1 MAAGPRRVVLL
12 LLSLLL
18 LWLAARSA
26 PAGAVK
32 MKVVEE
38 LNTFGLRTP
47 FLPQTSRLQPKRE
60 PSPVSGEC
68 DADEEA
74 AAPPA
79 RRARGGVRRRTPLA
93 GTRTP
98 SQETCGPRVWR
109 CLQPLGAVEPARPR
123 LCGVAPSRDAE
134 LASAPGVVFLG
145 LV

>member
-60 PSPVSGEC
+60 PSPVSGEYLF
-68 DADEEA
+68 ERHSE
-74 AAPPA
+74 
-79 RRARGGVRRRTPLA
+79 RGGQALSGAGSPRGWQRR
-93 GTRTP
+93 G
-98 SQETCGPRVWR
+98 
-109 CLQPLGAVEPARPR
+109 
-123 LCGVAPSRDAE
+123 DA
-134 LASAPGVVFLG
+134 S
-145 LV
+145 